1 MQGAPARPKLGNR
14 VKALNQVP
22 PNRNDVEA
30 ELERTAFQRKAV
42 SYLDLDNTADQ
53 AIEFFTER
61 GYKAGRTG
69 RPNQVFVRGR
79 REGLLPVVHAELLIQ
94 TNVGQGNVTMVTISG
109 AGEKLSKALEAYAT
123 YMREEGRKHRQRR

>member
-1 MQGAPARPKLGNR
+1 M
-14 VKALNQVP
+14 NQHP
-22 PNRNDVEA
+22 STRSAVEA

-42 SYLDLDNTADQ
+42 SYLDLDQTANQ
-53 AIEFFTER
+53 AIEFFIER

-79 REGLLPVVHAELLIQ
+79 REGLLPAVHAELLIQ

-109 AGEKLSKALEAYAT
+109 AGEQLSKALEAYAD
-123 YMREEGRKHRQRR
+123 YLREEGRKHRRRR